1 MKKAVKLQMIQTGN
15 QNLKIYRKNLIYHSL
30 EEKKKKIKK
39 NMRKLTNP
47 EQMNKKM
54 KIKKVHILINL
65 ISKLEHTWLLLMLRM
80 QIKKF
85 QSSNS
90 KYVLRVHFRLCSP
103 KCNIQFVRN
112 ILLQYQ
118 LILFS
123 KRNWINQGIII
134 LLAMKY

>member
-30 EEKKKKIKK
+30 EEKKKKMK
-39 NMRKLTNP
+39 KLTNP